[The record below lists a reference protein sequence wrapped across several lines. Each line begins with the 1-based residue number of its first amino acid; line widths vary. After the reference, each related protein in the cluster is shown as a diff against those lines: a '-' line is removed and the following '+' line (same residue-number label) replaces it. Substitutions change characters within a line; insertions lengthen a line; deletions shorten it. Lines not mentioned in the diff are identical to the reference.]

1 MNPYRI
7 RRRVFLLGAAAL
19 GGVIAYA
26 RYVEPYWIS
35 LERLTLTLPRLAPAF
50 EGYRI
55 VQISDL
61 HMDGWM
67 TPERIERVVELVN
80 EQQPDLVAITGD
92 YVSVS
97 PDYVSGLPKPLRRL
111 QAPDGVVAILG
122 NHDHL
127 NDAAAVRSALSSAGA
142 TDLSNTVHTL
152 RRGSAGDSA
161 GAALHLCG
169 IDSVM
174 EGLDRLDEVI
184 EALDDAEPGCA
195 VLLAHEPD
203 FADESAAAGRFDLQ
217 LSGHSHGGQVRIPFL
232 KTPYI
237 VPILSRLGFSF
248 APPLIY
254 EYPSGLYKV
263 GKMYQYTNRGL
274 GVVYARFRLNCRPE
288 ITTLT
293 LRAP

>member
-7 RRRVFLLGAAAL
+7 HRRVFLLGAAAL

>member
-152 RRGSAGDSA
+152 RRGSAGNST